1 MSETDDL
8 FRTGHAP
15 HMTNNA
21 PKTETPTKNK
31 SNLNWLSELI
41 REEVGVKLSDNIF
54 AGNDKVVNKI
64 NVKKEMAKMCKKP
77 LGTERGALFNC
88 ANFAYLFIIYYVV
101 CFGAWKLFSRTVC
114 CVRQKI

>member
-54 AGNDKVVNKI
+54 AGNDNVVNKI
-64 NVKKEMAKMCKKP
+64 NVKKEMAKNVQEAT
-77 LGTERGALFNC
+77 G
-88 ANFAYLFIIYYVV
+88 Y
-101 CFGAWKLFSRTVC
+101 WKGDTL
-114 CVRQKI
+114 

>member
-41 REEVGVKLSDNIF
+41 REEVGVKLSDSIF

-64 NVKKEMAKMCKKP
+64 NVRKEMAKNVQEAT
-77 LGTERGALFNC
+77 G
-88 ANFAYLFIIYYVV
+88 Y
-101 CFGAWKLFSRTVC
+101 WKGGRSLIVQISHIC
-114 CVRQKI
+114 L